1 MEDRK
6 TWLTVSILK
15 LTPQAPMTV
24 HCTVFND
31 VFPAPKTSEPLE
43 IRLRGFIKPEQ
54 ISFVKNKPLELL
66 CNENE
71 TKNEKYKW
79 ILNGK
84 ELKGETENSLN
95 ILQINES
102 YDNSLVKCLILG
114 KNSVYEAVNAFS
126 LVYDKQRRDERRE
139 KTIVSLKKNKIAKPP
154 RRFSTSNSSSSSRRK
169 VFTCFTEEEISSD
182 PKYVWINGKLEKSV
196 SASRKVPSWQVVI

>member
-24 HCTVFND
+24 HCTVSND
-31 VFPAPKTSEPLE
+31 VFPTPKTSEPLE
-43 IRLRGFIKPEQ
+43 ISLRGFIKPEQ

-71 TKNEKYKW
+71 TKKEKYKW

-84 ELKGETENSLN
+84 ELKGETENTLN

-102 YDNSLVKCLILG
+102 YDNSKVKCLQLG
-114 KNSVYEAVNAFS
+114 NNSAYEAVNAFS
-126 LVYDKQRRDERRE
+126 LVYDKQRKDIRRE
-139 KTIVSLKKNKIAKPP
+139 KTIVSLKKNKISKPP
-154 RRFSTSNSSSSSRRK
+154 RRLSSSSSSSSPRRK
-169 VFTCFTEEEISSD
+169 VFTCFTEEEVSSE

-196 SASRKVPSWQVVI
+196 SASRKDPS

>member
-43 IRLRGFIKPEQ
+43 ISLRGFIKPEQ

-71 TKNEKYKW
+71 TKKEKYKW

-84 ELKGETENSLN
+84 ELKGETENTLN

-102 YDNSLVKCLILG
+102 YDNSKVKCLILG
-114 KNSVYEAVNAFS
+114 KNSAYEALNAFS
-126 LVYDKQRRDERRE
+126 LVYDKQRKDIRRE
-139 KTIVSLKKNKIAKPP
+139 KTIVVATMDDCIVSYTSKGKKIWSIKLNSNIICLEPMDIISRGVQLAAIALAN
-154 RRFSTSNSSSSSRRK
+154 R
-169 VFTCFTEEEISSD
+169 
-182 PKYVWINGKLEKSV
+182 
-196 SASRKVPSWQVVI
+196 